1 MRIRIFHIVCAVIIT
16 CSIQYGLHNIAG
28 VQVITQIDDILIIF
42 LAGMVLVRKI
52 EIGSFTLKKSPLDLF
67 VIAFSILFFASG
79 LLNRVPLINFLLS
92 WKSYWIYVIFYYC
105 LINSGL
111 TIDEH
116 KKLIKL
122 LIFIFVLQLPII
134 LVEFMVS
141 FLTTGGFHDDFA
153 HGTIGGANRISY
165 SVFAPL
171 IYVSYMVL
179 AERKRSYLPYLF
191 ILFLVLVIP
200 MGEFAIASYAA
211 ITCFFFLKWMR
222 LSIRNTV
229 NNLCLIIPVIIF
241 LSGFSLLKSS
251 FSKHSKFASLNPI
264 EWYYNLTVKQNDVY
278 SGAQRNLYFLLTYN
292 HVNENSAHPLVGMGP
307 GMYASYVAYQLMPE
321 TNLLVY
327 DAFGQME
334 KGMDPGVDS
343 QIIPIWGEF
352 GYGGLLIFGVFLVSM
367 AFYFYSSMRKF
378 EDPGMQAVT
387 HVSFACALFLLLGF
401 YVNHLWEIQPV
412 MMTVFFF
419 WACFENMKN
428 QYSEYHRK
436 IPVLGSFIKET

>member
-42 LAGMVLVRKI
+42 LAGIVLVRKI
-52 EIGSFTLKKSPLDLF
+52 EIGSLTLKKSPLDLF
-67 VIAFSILFFASG
+67 VISFSILFFASG

-241 LSGFSLLKSS
+241 VSGFSLLKSS
-251 FSKHSKFASLNPI
+251 FQSIPNLHPESI
-264 EWYYNLTVKQNDVY
+264 EWYYNLT
-278 SGAQRNLYFLLTYN
+278 SSRTTFTAALREIFISFLHIIMLMKT
-292 HVNENSAHPLVGMGP
+292 AHIRLRMDLEC
-307 GMYASYVAYQLMPE
+307 MRSYV
-321 TNLLVY
+321 
-327 DAFGQME
+327 
-334 KGMDPGVDS
+334 
-343 QIIPIWGEF
+343 
-352 GYGGLLIFGVFLVSM
+352 
-367 AFYFYSSMRKF
+367 
-378 EDPGMQAVT
+378 VT
-387 HVSFACALFLLLGF
+387 S
-401 YVNHLWEIQPV
+401 
-412 MMTVFFF
+412 
-419 WACFENMKN
+419 
-428 QYSEYHRK
+428 
-436 IPVLGSFIKET
+436 